1 MLVFF
6 FNLIDTLSQL
16 GDNQIISQNATNQNA
31 SNQNA
36 TNQTDDDDYLGDSR
50 NDETMVETNLSLVIN
65 QLTNELAL
73 KVNDKQL
80 VHILQEDKGKFRNL
94 HKLKSESSAHKWIQQ
109 NRFIIRRLNLLVAN
123 ITEEFVVHELLANN
137 GKVDQK
143 SADLLIERISQH
155 LAANQNKILPADKR
169 LRKIEVSSGFLEG
182 ITALT
187 LGKTWLIILIVFVVF

>member
-155 LAANQNKILPADKR
+155 LTANQNKILPADKR